1 MNYKK
6 SIALLTAIVLVGM
19 TAGCSKLPKKEA
31 PAKAEGNAV
40 QVNVFQLKEDIS
52 EELKQACK
60 LYESTHED
68 VVINVEVP
76 SGEDYGAALR
86 TRMNESQQ
94 PAIFNIGGP
103 GDAIEW
109 QKQLEDLSDQP
120 WVPHAVEGTLANVTM
135 DGKVYGLPY
144 AIEGYGILY
153 NKGIFQAAGV
163 NLQTLT
169 NYDGIRTAFEL
180 VDAKIKDGTLREKY
194 SKLEAVAEYPAK
206 ELWLGGL
213 HTANVAFAN
222 EFDSALSAFDAKTI
236 SFKQEKPFRQLVD
249 LLTDFTPAGADKSKL
264 NTVDYKAQV
273 PDGIATQRVAAIQQG
288 NWVYSDIAKVD
299 ESVALGLDMMS
310 LPLKGVQEDS
320 IPVGVPMYWSI
331 NRNVDEKTKTAA
343 KDFLN
348 WLYQSE
354 DGMNIVVNEFKFIPP
369 MTNFG
374 DFTPSDPLSAAVKRY
389 GDGDKTMPW
398 VFMGFPKEWGQK
410 IFGVEL
416 QRYLEGQATWE
427 ELVTAVKSGWE
438 SERK

>member
-1 MNYKK
+1 
-6 SIALLTAIVLVGM
+6 
-19 TAGCSKLPKKEA
+19 
-31 PAKAEGNAV
+31 
-40 QVNVFQLKEDIS
+40 
-52 EELKQACK
+52 
-60 LYESTHED
+60 
-68 VVINVEVP
+68 
-76 SGEDYGAALR
+76 
-86 TRMNESQQ
+86 
-94 PAIFNIGGP
+94 
-103 GDAIEW
+103 
-109 QKQLEDLSDQP
+109 
-120 WVPHAVEGTLANVTM
+120 
-135 DGKVYGLPY
+135 
-144 AIEGYGILY
+144 
-153 NKGIFQAAGV
+153 
-163 NLQTLT
+163 
-169 NYDGIRTAFEL
+169 
-180 VDAKIKDGTLREKY
+180 
-194 SKLEAVAEYPAK
+194 
-206 ELWLGGL
+206 
-213 HTANVAFAN
+213 
-222 EFDSALSAFDAKTI
+222 
-236 SFKQEKPFRQLVD
+236 
-249 LLTDFTPAGADKSKL
+249 
-264 NTVDYKAQV
+264 
-273 PDGIATQRVAAIQQG
+273 
-288 NWVYSDIAKVD
+288 
-299 ESVALGLDMMS
+299 MMP